1 MTTGFQLLVL
11 LAAWGSAIAGGI
23 FYAFSSFVMAALARI
38 PASAGLMAMQSI
50 NITVLNG
57 TFFAAFF
64 GTALLCLAII
74 VLGLM
79 GFGGLSTWAMTGAA
93 VYLVGTIGVT
103 MVLNVPLNNQ
113 LAVMDVNA
121 AASADAWL
129 AYVRDW
135 TLWNH
140 VRTIAALVAAL
151 ILGASAMGRGRTER
165 RTNKKGGPE
174 DPPFS
179 LYSDDQA
186 ATRLSADERPE
197 RRS

>member
-11 LAAWGSAIAGGI
+11 LAAWGSAITGGI

-38 PASAGLMAMQSI
+38 PASAGMTAMQSI

-64 GTALLCLAII
+64 GTALLCLTIV

-79 GFGGLSTWAMTGAA
+79 GFEGLSAWAMTGAV

-113 LAVMDVNA
+113 LALMDADA
-121 AASADAWL
+121 AASVDAWL

-140 VRTIAALVAAL
+140 VRTIAALVAPSFL
-151 ILGASAMGRGRTER
+151 RKRDGAGLTGKADKQKAGPRTR
-165 RTNKKGGPE
+165 L
-174 DPPFS
+174 S
-179 LYSDDQA
+179 LPCGKTYA
-186 ATRLSADERPE
+186 ATRCRHDERPE